1 MAACP
6 SCSNA
11 APDGSRFCP
20 FCGGKLAA
28 LVKKPQDPLVGKLID
43 NKYMVLERIGTGA
56 MGSIYR
62 AEHQAL
68 AKQIALKVLHRHLLT
83 EESQV
88 KRFHREAK
96 AASRLNHPNA
106 IVMLDFGQ
114 TEDGLSYIAMEFLPG
129 KDLCRVLFEEGR
141 LPEDRMVRIASQILD
156 ALDEAHAAGVIHRD
170 LKPENIMIEPLRSN
184 PDFVKV
190 LDFGIAKI
198 RDYTGGENSS
208 FKTATGMVFG
218 TPEYMS
224 PEQIRGEELD
234 GRSDL
239 YSLGVLMY
247 QMASGELPF
256 SGDSVLEVA
265 TAHLTQPPVPLVE
278 KVPEITPGVAAIVA
292 SLMAKK
298 RDDRPAN
305 AGEAR
310 AALVTAWETAARA
323 AVERKLDSERI
334 AEARGKAPV
343 EVPVESL
350 AEAASEARTHIVPV
364 VTEGPQGPVAR
375 SPSEAP
381 TRAPMVFRTVAGSAV
396 SRGRAWKIA
405 LFLGLAVLAIGA
417 IAGWAWMQHGQ

>member
-1 MAACP
+1 
-6 SCSNA
+6 
-11 APDGSRFCP
+11 
-20 FCGGKLAA
+20 LAA
-28 LVKKPQDPLVGKLID
+28 LVKKPLDPLVGKVVD
-43 NKYMVLERIGTGA
+43 NKYVILERIGTGA
-56 MGSIYR
+56 MGSIYK
-62 AEHQAL
+62 AEHRAL
-68 AKQIALKVLHRHLLT
+68 SKQIALKILHRHLLT

-129 KDLCRVLFEEGR
+129 KDLCRVLFEDGR
-141 LPEDRMVRIASQILD
+141 LSEDRMVRIATQILD

-256 SGDSVLEVA
+256 TGDSVLEVA
-265 TAHLTQPPVPLVE
+265 TAHLTQPPIPLAE
-278 KVPEITPGVAAIVA
+278 KVPGITPGVAAVIA

-305 AGEAR
+305 AADAR
-310 AALVTAWETAARA
+310 KALVGAWEAAARA
-323 AVERKLDSERI
+323 VAERRFEDARI
-334 AEARGKAPV
+334 AESRPQV
-343 EVPVESL
+343 S
-350 AEAASEARTHIVPV
+350 SEARTHLVPAV
-364 VTEGPQGPVAR
+364 SEVRRGPSMRAPSLAPTRGPVAFTT
-375 SPSEAP
+375 E
-381 TRAPMVFRTVAGSAV
+381 V
-396 SRGRAWKIA
+396 SSMIRRGMTWKIV
-405 LFLGLAVLAIGA
+405 LFLGLAALAVGA
-417 IAGWAWMQHGQ
+417 LVAWAWIQHG

>member
-1 MAACP
+1 
-6 SCSNA
+6 
-11 APDGSRFCP
+11 
-20 FCGGKLAA
+20 LAA
-28 LVKKPQDPLVGKLID
+28 LVKKPLDPLVGKVVD
-43 NKYMVLERIGTGA
+43 NKYVILERIGTGA
-56 MGSIYR
+56 MGSIYK
-62 AEHQAL
+62 AEHRAL
-68 AKQIALKVLHRHLLT
+68 SKQIALKILHRHLLT

-114 TEDGLSYIAMEFLPG
+114 TEDGLSYIAMAFLPG
-129 KDLCRVLFEEGR
+129 KDLCRVLFEDGR
-141 LPEDRMVRIASQILD
+141 LSEDRMVRIATQILD

-256 SGDSVLEVA
+256 TGDSVLEVA
-265 TAHLTQPPVPLVE
+265 TAHLTQPPIPLAE
-278 KVPEITPGVAAIVA
+278 KVPGITPGVAAVIA

-305 AGEAR
+305 AADAR
-310 AALVTAWETAARA
+310 KALVGAWEAAARA
-323 AVERKLDSERI
+323 VAERRFEDARI
-334 AEARGKAPV
+334 AESRPQV
-343 EVPVESL
+343 S
-350 AEAASEARTHIVPV
+350 SEARTHLVPAV
-364 VTEGPQGPVAR
+364 SEVRRGPSMRAPSLAPTRGPVAFTT
-375 SPSEAP
+375 E
-381 TRAPMVFRTVAGSAV
+381 V
-396 SRGRAWKIA
+396 SSMIRRGMTWKIV
-405 LFLGLAVLAIGA
+405 LFLGLAALAVGA
-417 IAGWAWMQHGQ
+417 LVAWAWIQHG

>member
-6 SCSNA
+6 SCLNA

-28 LVKKPQDPLVGKLID
+28 LVKKPVDPLVGKVVD
-43 NKYMVLERIGTGA
+43 NKYVILERIGTGA
-56 MGSIYR
+56 MGSIYK
-62 AEHQAL
+62 AEHRAL
-68 AKQIALKVLHRHLLT
+68 SKQIALKILHRHLLT

-129 KDLCRVLFEEGR
+129 KDLCRVLFEDGR
-141 LPEDRMVRIASQILD
+141 LSEDRMVRIATQILD

-256 SGDSVLEVA
+256 TGDSVLEVA
-265 TAHLTQPPVPLVE
+265 TAHLTQPPIPLAE
-278 KVPEITPGVAAIVA
+278 KVPGITPGVAAVIA

-305 AGEAR
+305 AGDAR
-310 AALVTAWETAARA
+310 KALVGAWEAAARA
-323 AVERKLDSERI
+323 VAERRFEDARS
-334 AEARGKAPV
+334 AESRSQV
-343 EVPVESL
+343 S
-350 AEAASEARTHIVPV
+350 SEARTHLVPAV
-364 VTEGPQGPVAR
+364 SEVRMGPSTRAPSLAPTRGPVAFTTEVSSMIRR
-375 SPSEAP
+375 SM
-381 TRAPMVFRTVAGSAV
+381 T
-396 SRGRAWKIA
+396 WKIV
-405 LFLGLAVLAIGA
+405 LFLGLAAFSVAALVA
-417 IAGWAWMQHGQ
+417 WAWIRHG